1 MKRKDFGIQ
10 YSNGTIENIFSLN
23 IEVKKDTQGKIISG
37 LTLGPTLEQNMA
49 SLLVAVPGDLKL
61 NLDIGVGI
69 SAELLGEDLLECR
82 HNIKEQFAKDGLV
95 VKHLDFYNLDNFS
108 IDAEYE

>member
-10 YSNGTIENIFSLN
+10 YADGTTENVFMLN
-23 IEVKKDTQGKIISG
+23 VDVKRDSTGKITSG

-49 SLLVAVPGDLKL
+49 SLLIAVPGDLKL
-61 NLDIGVGI
+61 NLDVGVGL
-69 SAELLGEDLLECR
+69 SSELLGEDLLECR

-95 VKHLDFYNLDNFS
+95 VKHLDLYNLNNFS